1 MIGLMVVG
9 LTMAVI
15 GLFWLIIAA
24 IRRRQL
30 QHPALVLGVGLLVA
44 LLTFTGLGAVV
55 SGDRSQSAAEKT
67 AAEQAASARS
77 SSAAQASSRADAQA
91 AQSASAASASQ
102 AAASAQSSSEA
113 AASSQSSASSASAVV
128 GDSSNHKYYP
138 ANAVPSD
145 VPADARV
152 NFTDSQTAE
161 RAGYTSAE

>member
-1 MIGLMVVG
+1 MSTVMIGLMVVG

-30 QHPALVLGVGLLVA
+30 QHPALVLGVGLLVT

-91 AQSASAASASQ
+91 ASQSSRAASESAASQSDD
-102 AAASAQSSSEA
+102 AARSA
-113 AASSQSSASSASAVV
+113 
-128 GDSSNHKYYP
+128 
-138 ANAVPSD
+138 
-145 VPADARV
+145 
-152 NFTDSQTAE
+152 
-161 RAGYTSAE
+161 